1 MECLGISEND
11 GTIYEGRLSVG
22 FRTSIQ
28 PLLVPIK
35 FPAFE
40 LTTWPSTESRPSTIF
55 REDFFDPITRIRRGR
70 VFTLRDTSQPHEWHV
85 HDPLKPHP
93 HTNKNHHQESV
104 ALYQR
109 AFMGQLKA
117 APLNAENRV
126 AIIGHEPLVSFWKII
141 TMESSVHGTPIL
153 TLKSY
158 RSLGDLPEIDNR
170 RVPKPIRSKL
180 EELMEGVANSNH
192 RAGAINVVD
201 SSRAAL
207 SLILGH
213 LAGDRADDLGKSI
226 STIRN
231 SAKPPLLLCS
241 AADIV
246 ARLHSR
252 GKPNEQYK
260 HGTRPVSEED
270 AQLAIGC
277 LGLVLKEVGW
287 AKS

>member
-11 GTIYEGRLSVG
+11 GTIYEGRLGVG

-40 LTTWPSTESRPSTIF
+40 LTTWTSTESQPSTIF

-70 VFTLRDTSQPHEWHV
+70 VFTLREFKNDWLV
-85 HDPLKPHP
+85 HDPLKPHS
-93 HTNKNHHQESV
+93 HTNNNHHQEKV

-109 AFMGQLKA
+109 ACMGQLKV
-117 APLNAENRV
+117 APLKAEDRV
-126 AIIGHEPLVSFWKII
+126 AIIGHEPFVSFWKII
-141 TMESSVHGTPIL
+141 TIESSVPGTPIL

-170 RVPKPIRSKL
+170 RVPKPIKSKL

-192 RAGAINVVD
+192 RAGAIDVVD
-201 SSRAAL
+201 RSRAAL

-213 LAGDRADDLGKSI
+213 LAGDRTADLGKSI
-226 STIRN
+226 TTIRG
-231 SAKPPLLLCS
+231 SAKPLPLVCS
-241 AADIV
+241 TADIV

-252 GKPNEQYK
+252 GKPNEEYK

-287 AKS
+287 TKS